1 MSCKEKI
8 ESFGWLD
15 NSSNSDLTVRRAFLF
30 CFLVVVFF
38 FVPMGCLNE
47 SLGVGGEGGVG
58 EGGVG
63 LGVGGTCGAV
73 PEESLQSVSLRDIQ
87 SI

>member
-30 CFLVVVFF
+30 CFLVVFF

-47 SLGVGGEGGVG
+47 SLRVGGKG
-58 EGGVG
+58 E
-63 LGVGGTCGAV
+63 
-73 PEESLQSVSLRDIQ
+73 
-87 SI
+87 

>member
-30 CFLVVVFF
+30 CFLVVFF

-47 SLGVGGEGGVG
+47 SLRVRGKGE
-58 EGGVG
+58 
-63 LGVGGTCGAV
+63 
-73 PEESLQSVSLRDIQ
+73 
-87 SI
+87 